1 MGRSTKG
8 IAAMVDARTLLRRV
22 LVSLVVVVASVMVL
36 TCVPTRAQAAEMT
49 FSQMTDRLTTLE
61 GYADSYVAS
70 SSSNEYTAQQ
80 LVPMY
85 VRSERY
91 DSTQWTIVGGDPS
104 GFIAY
109 CAEQDA
115 ANGTDVQGLRTAGDE
130 NGNFTLPNGDV
141 IDIIHLFAVI
151 NAYTFASSDTS
162 ADLGG
167 WAGDA
172 CQMLAEN
179 KTVTGTADEVYAK
192 VALTFDTLGNSNT
205 FGRADLI
212 ADLDGYN
219 LSRTKVSSPSTS
231 YAALLESY
239 FTADLDDIS
248 RVQTF
253 DSLRF
258 PSAVSRSGF
267 RTAVTSAYSENVY
280 IQGIHIGS
288 FLEIGGLED
297 SYGVRG
303 STYDLQRTACQNV
316 FADYLA
322 SFMPVVD
329 SVTVDPATAS
339 VAVGHDQTFVS
350 TVLGENR
357 PSQDVTWTVEGASS
371 AETTIDADGTLHVA
385 ADETSTT
392 LTVTATSVVDET
404 ESASATVTV
413 LHPAVNGVSV
423 TPTSTSVTTGRDVT
437 LTATVDAIDG
447 ASTDVTWTVE
457 GASSAETTIDADGT
471 LHVAADETSTAL
483 TVIATS
489 VFDPTESASA
499 TVTVTPAPKVIQVVE
514 AVEDTIG
521 GTLVPQPS
529 ESATPETGDGTS
541 PADVL
546 LVAGLALLATSSV
559 MRRARTHR

>member
-1 MGRSTKG
+1 
-8 IAAMVDARTLLRRV
+8 
-22 LVSLVVVVASVMVL
+22 
-36 TCVPTRAQAAEMT
+36 
-49 FSQMTDRLTTLE
+49 
-61 GYADSYVAS
+61 
-70 SSSNEYTAQQ
+70 
-80 LVPMY
+80 
-85 VRSERY
+85 
-91 DSTQWTIVGGDPS
+91 
-104 GFIAY
+104 
-109 CAEQDA
+109 
-115 ANGTDVQGLRTAGDE
+115 
-130 NGNFTLPNGDV
+130 
-141 IDIIHLFAVI
+141 
-151 NAYTFASSDTS
+151 
-162 ADLGG
+162 
-167 WAGDA
+167 
-172 CQMLAEN
+172 MLAEN

-371 AETTIDADGTLHVA
+371 AD
-385 ADETSTT
+385 
-392 LTVTATSVVDET
+392 
-404 ESASATVTV
+404 
-413 LHPAVNGVSV
+413 
-423 TPTSTSVTTGRDVT
+423 
-437 LTATVDAIDG
+437 
-447 ASTDVTWTVE
+447 
-457 GASSAETTIDADGT
+457 TTIDADGT